1 MKAKGNHDSLQRELL
16 AMLGAKFPDIT
27 VQIEP
32 TSRWNRPCITFSSS
46 AFDDL
51 LPEER
56 FHRLVAVIPNDFREQ
71 NMAGLVWVELADGE
85 SLDQF
90 LKLPRSEDVADR
102 ERDIYGSLARVK
114 FFDLLSEALG
124 SSPEK
129 RCGGDFRELDRIL
142 QSKRLS
148 ADAIRDAKLLLIRHR
163 AFCDC
168 QVLLTAQ
175 SELARLFADAA

>member
-1 MKAKGNHDSLQRELL
+1 MKAKGTHESLQRELL
-16 AMLGAKFPDIT
+16 DMLSAKFPGIS
-27 VQIEP
+27 VEVES
-32 TSRWNRPCITFSSS
+32 TSRWNRPCVTFCSA
-46 AFDDL
+46 AFDGL

-56 FHRLVAVIPNDFREQ
+56 FHRLVAVIPTDFREKH
-71 NMAGLVWVELADGE
+71 MAGFVWVELAKGE

-90 LKLPRSEDVADR
+90 LKLPRSEDVASR

-148 ADAIRDAKLLLIRHR
+148 AEAIRDAKLLLIRHR

-168 QVLLTAQ
+168 QILLTAQ